1 MQYGQ
6 DQYQKA
12 ERFFINNIVDAGNNQ
27 WYSYQTVNRNTQCA
41 AVLATNTSAAPI
53 PFNIYSLGEELGG
66 ITNEI
71 LFSENIRGGVT
82 TGASNWNLYGAS
94 NPTVS
99 GSVYSNI
106 VMPDGSTN
114 GVMLQTTNIGGSSA
128 NNGIYFDFASTGILE
143 KGKMYTFSVWIAC
156 DSRESFPST
165 TTSRLSYYSAGSLS
179 SFSEDF
185 NITTTPRRVSHTFV
199 ASNPTSVTGEN
210 VAIGNGSGIPPAAR
224 LVLWGAQLI
233 EGNTAGTYVPT
244 SREWNGVAVGGASTV
259 ARGSGAGVKRIIV
272 TPLVI
277 PANSSTL
284 INSNFFAI
292 ATQNDQ
298 NVAPP
303 SGLLVYGLY

>member
-1 MQYGQ
+1 MQDGQ

-12 ERFFINNIVDAGNNQ
+12 EQFFINNIVDAGNNQ
-27 WYSYQTVNRNTQCA
+27 WYSYQTVNRNTQCNA
-41 AVLATNTSAAPI
+41 ILATNTSAAPI
-53 PFNIYSLGEELGG
+53 PFNIYSLGEELSG

-82 TGASNWNLYGAS
+82 TGASNWNLYTAS
-94 NPTVS
+94 HPTIS

-114 GVMLQTTNIGGSSA
+114 GVMLQTTTAA

-165 TTSRLSYYSAGSLS
+165 TTARLSYFSTGSLS
-179 SFSEDF
+179 AFSENF
-185 NITTTPRRVSHTFV
+185 SITTTPRRVSYTFV
-199 ASNPTSVTGEN
+199 ASNPTSVTSEN
-210 VAIGNGSGIPPAAR
+210 VAIGNGSGSPPAAR

-244 SREWNGVAVGGASTV
+244 SQQWNGVAVGGASTV

-277 PANSSTL
+277 PANRSTL